1 MQVKQMATQMSGSI
15 ACVSSDEEDQDP
27 EEDLKPPPPPKI
39 SNEPLVFQR
48 QRQRIAEARSLRLSA
63 RFHRQVVLLR
73 CFRAW
78 RVQTALTKQMLR
90 DAWTIMKRT
99 LLVWHDV
106 SMRSIEQRQALSLLQ
121 SIASR
126 CQRRLLSSA
135 LSRWSS
141 LAVSFGLAESYLLAW
156 RDRTR
161 AELVTSRANEGI
173 ALNFNRHFLM
183 KSAFIDWQHEALIST
198 HVRHCN
204 LSKLRNFTM
213 AWRNRTM
220 GGVEHRREALRTIAK
235 QRSDRTTK
243 RVFAMWRGDTNK
255 TTEHRNAL
263 LILERTSQRSI
274 QRQVLS
280 TWLRTSKACARFDK
294 ASSKLSSVA
303 DTFRI
308 REAFISWTGLTALI
322 AHKEQ
327 LLLATIMNR
336 WSMLVDERKHR
347 RALNEMALQFWA
359 CNICK
364 RALRQWKG
372 TVGTIREE
380 QKAIFRRSMHS
391 THTSYRL
398 PPSLSPLPPL
408 PSSSPSISTSINTS
422 GSGLMMPDRGGLRRT
437 VLTSTDISSPLRT
450 MQPTRSNYHPT
461 RTAISGEKEERQRI
475 RIPDSIRDTSST
487 TSDGSPFGVR
497 IPKWIQEE
505 KTSPRYQSSAAPRYR

>member
-1 MQVKQMATQMSGSI
+1 MAIQTSGSI
-15 ACVSSDEEDQDP
+15 ACVSSDEEEEDQDP
-27 EEDLKPPPPPKI
+27 EEDLKLHVGILHVDLPPPPKT
-39 SNEPLVFQR
+39 SNGNEPLVFQR

-63 RFHRQVVLLR
+63 RFHRQVLLLR

-135 LSRWSS
+135 LTRWSS
-141 LAVSFGLAESYLLAW
+141 LAVSFGLAESHLLAW

-173 ALNFNRHFLM
+173 ALNFNRHSLM

-204 LSKLRNFTM
+204 LSKIHNFTM

-243 RVFAMWRGDTNK
+243 RVFAVWRGDTNK

-308 REAFISWTGLTALI
+308 REALISWTGLTALI

-336 WSMLVDERKHR
+336 WSILVDERKHR

-359 CNICK
+359 CNSCK

-391 THTSYRL
+391 THTSYPL
-398 PPSLSPLPPL
+398 PPSLPPL
-408 PSSSPSISTSINTS
+408 PR
-422 GSGLMMPDRGGLRRT
+422 LRT
-437 VLTSTDISSPLRT
+437 VLTSTDMSSPLRT
-450 MQPTRSNYHPT
+450 MQPTRSNYPPS
-461 RTAISGEKEERQRI
+461 RTAIVGEKEERQRLPREI

-505 KTSPRYQSSAAPRYR
+505 KASRDRSSAAPRYR

>member
-1 MQVKQMATQMSGSI
+1 MATQTSGSI
-15 ACVSSDEEDQDP
+15 ACVSSDEEEDQDQDP
-27 EEDLKPPPPPKI
+27 EEDLKLPPPPPTPPPKI
-39 SNEPLVFQR
+39 SNGNEPLVFQR
-48 QRQRIAEARSLRLSA
+48 QMQRIAEARNLRLSA
-63 RFHRQVVLLR
+63 RFHRQVALLR

-135 LSRWSS
+135 LARWNS
-141 LAVSFGLAESYLLAW
+141 LAVSFGLAERHLLAW

-173 ALNFNRHFLM
+173 ALIFNRHSLM

-204 LSKLRNFTM
+204 RRKLRNFTM

-220 GGVEHRREALRTIAK
+220 GGVKHRREALGTIAK

-243 RVFAMWRGDTNK
+243 RVFAVWRGDTNK

-263 LILERTSQRSI
+263 LIFERTSQRSI

-308 REAFISWTGLTALI
+308 RDALISWTGLTALI

-336 WSMLVDERKHR
+336 WSILVDERKHR

-359 CNICK
+359 CNSCK

-380 QKAIFRRSMHS
+380 QKAIFRRSMHAS

-398 PPSLSPLPPL
+398 PPSLPPL
-408 PSSSPSISTSINTS
+408 PR
-422 GSGLMMPDRGGLRRT
+422 LRT
-437 VLTSTDISSPLRT
+437 VLTSTDMSSPLRT
-450 MQPTRSNYHPT
+450 MHPTRSNYPPS
-461 RTAISGEKEERQRI
+461 RTAIVGEKEEQQRLPREI
-475 RIPDSIRDTSST
+475 RIPDTYSIRDTSST

-505 KTSPRYQSSAAPRYR
+505 KASRDRSSAAPRYR

>member
-1 MQVKQMATQMSGSI
+1 
-15 ACVSSDEEDQDP
+15 
-27 EEDLKPPPPPKI
+27 
-39 SNEPLVFQR
+39 
-48 QRQRIAEARSLRLSA
+48 
-63 RFHRQVVLLR
+63 
-73 CFRAW
+73 
-78 RVQTALTKQMLR
+78 
-90 DAWTIMKRT
+90 MKRT

-106 SMRSIEQRQALSLLQ
+106 AMRSIEQRQALSLLQ

-135 LSRWSS
+135 LTRWNSQ
-141 LAVSFGLAESYLLAW
+141 AASFGLVESHLLAW

-161 AELVTSRANEGI
+161 AELVTSRANEDI
-173 ALNFNRHFLM
+173 ALKFSRHSLI

-198 HVRHCN
+198 HSRQCN
-204 LSKLRNFTM
+204 HRKLRNFTM

-220 GGVEHRREALRTIAK
+220 GGVKHRREALRTINK
-235 QRSDRTTK
+235 QRSDRSTK
-243 RVFAMWRGDTNK
+243 RVFAVWREDTNK
-255 TTEHRNAL
+255 TTERRNAL

-274 QRQVLS
+274 QRQVIS

-308 REAFISWTGLTALI
+308 REALISWTGLTALI
-322 AHKEQ
+322 AHKER

-372 TVGTIREE
+372 AVGTIREE

-391 THTSYRL
+391 AHTSHRL
-398 PPSLSPLPPL
+398 PPSLPPLPPL
-408 PSSSPSISTSINTS
+408 TSSSPSIFTSINTS
-422 GSGLMMPDRGGLRRT
+422 CGSGQKRPDRGGLRT
-437 VLTSTDISSPLRT
+437 VLTSADMSSPLRT
-450 MQPTRSNYHPT
+450 MQSTRSNYPPT
-461 RTAISGEKEERQRI
+461 RTAIA
-475 RIPDSIRDTSST
+475 DSVRGSTINT

-497 IPKWIQEE
+497 IPQWIQEE
-505 KTSPRYQSSAAPRYR
+505 MSTSRDQSSAAPRYR